1 MDRPADSD
9 AAARQRTAALLEDL
23 RAGRVRRVLAA
34 RFARLGDVLFTTPAL
49 RALAAALPEASID
62 YLTTRGCR
70 DLISQHPAVS
80 DTLLFERGAHRPGFL
95 ARRRELRREIARR
108 RYDLAVVFE
117 SNRVNRRKLARLC
130 RAAGVRHLIDRGGVP
145 EPAPGGPRHSCD
157 RHLAMLS
164 PLGIRPDGDPYDLH
178 YSADDARRAEEI
190 LGAHG
195 AAPASA
201 GDRPLLVGFQP
212 GFHYAMQAPWLPRT
226 LRHKTYKAW
235 PRERWSDLGQRL
247 CDGLGA
253 RVVLTGAGFE
263 RGQAARIAR
272 AMRPRP
278 GLEPIDAAGATSVG
292 ALVALI
298 DRLDAFVSVDTGS
311 MHMASALGVPTL
323 ALFGPTDPAHHGP
336 YGRPESSAVLRSELP
351 CSPCKKPV
359 RKACPANRCM
369 TELSA
374 ARVFDALQALLVKRP
389 GGPPS

>member
-272 AMRPRP
+272 RRGGRHQRRRARRADRPARRIRLGGHRLHAHGVCPGRP
-278 GLEPIDAAGATSVG
+278 DPGALRPDGPGAPRSLPSIRVQRGAPQRAALQSLQEAGAQG
-292 ALVALI
+292 
-298 DRLDAFVSVDTGS
+298 
-311 MHMASALGVPTL
+311 
-323 ALFGPTDPAHHGP
+323 
-336 YGRPESSAVLRSELP
+336 LP
-351 CSPCKKPV
+351 GEP
-359 RKACPANRCM
+359 
-369 TELSA
+369 LH
-374 ARVFDALQALLVKRP
+374 D
-389 GGPPS
+389 